1 MVVVFTDKKSCIRNI
16 EYSFSP
22 TAHGELLT
30 AWCQGWL
37 CYATFTDYL
46 TREVVLK
53 EMQRLFPKATF
64 TPTTRTFDPTT
75 SRPERI
81 LLVGTRFRHDV
92 WRALLDVPSGSTTT
106 YSALATKANHTTAV
120 RAVATSVGCNPI
132 SVVVPCHRIVPASGG
147 IGNYHSGAEIK
158 RTLLQA
164 EALA

>member
-16 EYSFSP
+16 EYSFSQ

-37 CYATFTDYL
+37 CYASFTEYL
-46 TREVVLK
+46 TREVVIN
-53 EMQRLFPKATF
+53 EMRQLFPKATF
-64 TPTTRTFDPTT
+64 SSISRTFDPTT
-75 SRPERI
+75 SRPKRI
-81 LLVGTRFRHDV
+81 LLVGTLFRHAV
-92 WRALLDVPSGSTTT
+92 WRALLDVPHGSTMT
-106 YSALATKANHTTAV
+106 YSTLALKANHPTAV

-147 IGNYHSGAEIK
+147 LGNYHSGAEIK
-158 RTLLQA
+158 RRLLQA

>member
-37 CYATFTDYL
+37 CYASFTEYL
-46 TREVVLK
+46 TREVALK
-53 EMQRLFPKATF
+53 EMRQLFPKATF
-64 TPTTRTFDPTT
+64 ALTTRTFDPTI
-75 SRPERI
+75 SRPERM

-92 WRALLDVPSGSTTT
+92 WRALLDVPHGTTIT
-106 YSALATKANHTTAV
+106 YSALASKANHPTAV

-147 IGNYHSGAEIK
+147 IGNYHSGADIK

-164 EALA
+164 EASA